1 MAGLTGRE
9 EDIVR
14 ERISSYLSRDRD
26 GRRLAVLSMF
36 CNGEMLSTAEIEK
49 RLREIGFEV
58 KSKGTPAMVGLM
70 GSKTGVLHVDIS
82 GENNLYTI
90 KEKYRDII
98 HSITK
103 EHNRQ
108 GA

>member
-1 MAGLTGRE
+1 MLADITGRE

-36 CNGEMLSTAEIEK
+36 CNGEMLSTADVEK
-49 RLREIGFEV
+49 RLREMGFEV

-70 GSKTGVLHVDIS
+70 ESKTVVLNFYIS
-82 GENNLYTI
+82 GEKNLYTI
-90 KEKYRDII
+90 K
-98 HSITK
+98 
-103 EHNRQ
+103 
-108 GA
+108 